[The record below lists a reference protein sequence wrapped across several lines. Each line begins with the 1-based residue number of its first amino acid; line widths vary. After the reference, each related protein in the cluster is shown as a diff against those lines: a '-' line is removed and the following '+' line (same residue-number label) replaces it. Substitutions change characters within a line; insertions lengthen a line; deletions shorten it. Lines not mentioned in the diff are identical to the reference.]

1 MTKDK
6 VQTELLLEEMA
17 KDSRK
22 YKRNLQTVNRDTFE
36 YVLLDENRPQIVSS
50 LLKVFQKNNSKH
62 VTQEQISEFIN
73 EMQAVARLALEEL
86 S

>member
-62 VTQEQISEFIN
+62 VTQQRSSQFIN
-73 EMQAVARLALEEL
+73 EQQAAARLALEEL